1 MKNNGKRIAKYLCFL
16 LLVFAFNINVNAT
29 KIYYADENGVRKA
42 TATAPAGYPNYDEDG
57 IKTYGI
63 RTITKYEKPTHYYA
77 CGNGAGQIVNQ
88 QKPCSENIDGDNAGY
103 IHQEGDIYTCALTD
117 SDSVIGNKVEKDDI
131 DKEVCP
137 VYSDW
142 TATYDECDTDNEKT
156 CKEGPTFYYWYKE
169 VEGGILIDFADN
181 QKLYFA
187 IKNYLINA
195 RENDEDTQIKDA
207 EVIFLGNEKTV
218 FKIAFA
224 DISKITKLD
233 LSKREISDI
242 KELKHFTGL
251 NKLDLSSN
259 NITDISA
266 LSSLVSLTA
275 LDLSDNKI
283 KDISPLKGLF
293 NLTSLYLSTNRIEK
307 IEPIIGLKK
316 LEYLNVGLNKLT
328 DTKLIKK
335 IENYDT
341 MDKLYYLNE
350 LKKSGMLKTWS
361 EFAEEVTNLAS
372 YLDLTVKYTQD
383 SLSLVYDGK
392 EYLQFKKDNNI
403 LKYTSKQIES
413 ELVYFFY
420 VLVFFDY
427 DTDDVE
433 NIEKKCESS
442 SGYSLTSTL
451 ADVPEDTKITKES
464 IEFCNCYMSK
474 FGDYSKLTATY
485 DDNGYAKT
493 IDYSFDLRYFFGDS
507 VASNSKTGVSNW
519 LILLGITLMCSAIGF
534 MIVYKH
540 KTGVQL

>member
-16 LLVFAFNINVNAT
+16 LLVFAFNMNVDAI
-29 KIYYADENGVRKA
+29 KIYYADENGVRMA

-88 QKPCSENIDGDNAGY
+88 KKPCSENIDGDNAGY

-117 SDSVIGNKVEKDDI
+117 SDSVIGNKVKEDDI
-131 DKEVCP
+131 NKEICP

-142 TATYDECDTDNEKT
+142 TPTDKVCDLTNEET
-156 CKEGPTFYYWYKE
+156 CQEGPTLYFWYKE
-169 VEGGILIDFADN
+169 VESGILIDFADN

-187 IKNYLINA
+187 IKETLT
-195 RENDEDTQIKDA
+195 EEQIEAA
-207 EVIFLGNEKTV
+207 EVNFLGNEKTD

-233 LSKREISDI
+233 LGNREISDI

-251 NKLDLSSN
+251 TKLELDN
-259 NITDISA
+259 NSITEVSA
-266 LSSLVSLTA
+266 LSNLINLTY
-275 LDLSDNKI
+275 LDLENNNI
-283 KDISPLKGLF
+283 KDISPLKGLV
-293 NLTSLYLSTNRIEK
+293 NLSSLSLMWNRIEK

-316 LEYLNVGLNKLT
+316 LEELGIGYNKLT
-328 DTKLIKK
+328 DTILIKK

-341 MDKLYYLNE
+341 LYKHYYFNE
-350 LKKSGMLKTWS
+350 LKKSGMLKNWS
-361 EFAEEVTNLAS
+361 ELAEEFTYFGSN
-372 YLDLTVKYTQD
+372 YGITFKYTQD
-383 SLSLVYDGK
+383 SLSIIDYGNELIK
-392 EYLQFKKDNNI
+392 FERKNNV
-403 LKYTSKQIES
+403 LKYTSKTFS
-413 ELVYFFY
+413 PYFQNFY
-420 VLVFFDY
+420 MALIGLDY
-427 DTDDVE
+427 DIDDIE
-433 NIEKKCESS
+433 NLEKKCESS
-442 SGYSLTSTL
+442 SNYSLTSPL
-451 ADVPEDTKITKES
+451 AEVPEDEKFTKEDV
-464 IEFCNCYMSK
+464 EHFNCYLSK
-474 FGDYSKLTATY
+474 FGDYSKLTVTY